1 MKKLLATILALVMAL
16 SLCTVAFAAETELSD
31 AAGLKAAIDAAQ
43 DGDTIKLMVDV
54 TPSEVIKISDGRS
67 ITIDMNGKNINSSSY
82 IEVDHG
88 SLTLSGTGTYTTSSP
103 YALKAVGAAT
113 DQGAG
118 YSVITVKKGITV
130 TCTNTA
136 YGYAVMQS
144 PSETGVAD
152 TPENERYYGVEI
164 NFFGSTNGAIYTNGR
179 CNKTTGSVTKVDLT
193 GAVIGADNTK
203 AGIYAAG
210 YAEWT
215 LKDTTI
221 TGGTA
226 LSVKSGTFVIDGGTY
241 TANGAYAV
249 PGSDDGNSAVLT
261 GAALSMTSN
270 KGYANKLDV
279 TIKNGKFVS
288 QNGNAIC
295 EGIPNKTSGGGT
307 VADESYA
314 TLRIE
319 NGTFEGNSTNG
330 GAVDLRTME
339 NKEVVSGGTFSNSVD
354 LTYLADGLKYEV
366 YAGGK
371 YSYFTNINDAV
382 AAATEDDIV
391 EDFRSPRGD
400 GEDGYTVRLEDNNA
414 VVARIHSFAT
424 SVSLPTLSKSGYTF
438 KGWKDAEG
446 KTYTSQYNIPT
457 ASNGEIIPP
466 VSDAYVLTA
475 VWSSNS
481 YYYYSPTSDTTT
493 STTTKGSPKTFDAG
507 VGIYAVTAVLSV
519 TGMAWAGKSGT
530 KSTKKKARTGFL
542 FCFTGRQKSGRPQ
555 AVAFLIMISF
565 SIRSIFSICPF
576 TTVGMPM
583 ISVNTSCPSF
593 CVTDAT
599 FLHTGCRSAVHTVE
613 RHIVYSSPFRI
624 RRASASFSLPT
635 VRSTTASCSSC
646 AASPSTL
653 WASSCSSSAWCWLC
667 VTMYASSATVS
678 SGEWCSCVCP

>member
-16 SLCTVAFAAETELSD
+16 SLCTVAFAAETAVSD
-31 AAGLKAAIDAAQ
+31 ADGLKTAIEAAQ

-118 YSVITVKKGITV
+118 YSVITAGKEITV

-144 PSETGVAD
+144 PIETGVAD

-215 LKDTTI
+215 LKDATI

-354 LTYLADGLKYEV
+354 PTYLADGLKYEV

-371 YSYFTNINDAV
+371 YSYYSDFDS
-382 AAATEDDIV
+382 AAAAAAAGRDEVIKVGNSNTGVVPFHIDYA
-391 EDFRSPRGD
+391 D
-400 GEDGYTVRLEDNNA
+400 GTGVKPVLRMSKDN
-414 VVARIHSFAT
+414 FE
-424 SVSLPTLSKSGYTF
+424 LPTPTRSGYTF
-438 KGWKDAEG
+438 KGWKIALHEG
-446 KTYTSQYNIPT
+446 EQIPGFTGTYTSEQVKDIVFAEAATDGGAINRF
-457 ASNGEIIPP
+457 
-466 VSDAYVLTA
+466 SDGAYLTA
-475 VWSSNS
+475 VWSANS
-481 YYYYSPTSDTTT
+481 YYYYAPTTT
-493 STTTKGSPKTFDAG
+493 DSKTGSPKTFDTG
-507 VGIYAVTAVLSV
+507 VGIYAVTALLSV
-519 TGMAWAGKSGT
+519 TGMAWAGK
-530 KSTKKKARTGFL
+530 K
-542 FCFTGRQKSGRPQ
+542 
-555 AVAFLIMISF
+555 
-565 SIRSIFSICPF
+565 
-576 TTVGMPM
+576 
-583 ISVNTSCPSF
+583 
-593 CVTDAT
+593 
-599 FLHTGCRSAVHTVE
+599 
-613 RHIVYSSPFRI
+613 RH
-624 RRASASFSLPT
+624 
-635 VRSTTASCSSC
+635 
-646 AASPSTL
+646 
-653 WASSCSSSAWCWLC
+653 
-667 VTMYASSATVS
+667 
-678 SGEWCSCVCP
+678 

>member
-339 NKEVVSGGTFSNSVD
+339 NKEVVSGGTFSNSVNP
-354 LTYLADGLKYEV
+354 TYLADGLKYEV

-371 YSYFTNINDAV
+371 YSYYSDFDT
-382 AAATEDDIV
+382 AAAAAKGDSSGQITKIGTDDARDVPFHI
-391 EDFRSPRGD
+391 DYAD
-400 GEDGYTVRLEDNNA
+400 GTGVKPALRMSKDN
-414 VVARIHSFAT
+414 FE
-424 SVSLPTLSKSGYTF
+424 LPTPTRSGYTF
-438 KGWKDAEG
+438 KGWKVLDCEGTRVLFAGPLSSEEVKSKIFAE
-446 KTYTSQYNIPT
+446 T
-457 ASNGEIIPP
+457 AAGDGAE
-466 VSDAYVLTA
+466 VRADYSDGVTLIA
-475 VWSSNS
+475 VWSANS
-481 YYYYSPTSDTTT
+481 YYYYSPSTTT
-493 STTTKGSPKTFDAG
+493 SDTTTKGSPKTFDAG
-507 VGIYAVTAVLSV
+507 VGIYAVTALLSV
-519 TGMAWAGKSGT
+519 TGMAWVGK
-530 KSTKKKARTGFL
+530 K
-542 FCFTGRQKSGRPQ
+542 
-555 AVAFLIMISF
+555 
-565 SIRSIFSICPF
+565 
-576 TTVGMPM
+576 
-583 ISVNTSCPSF
+583 
-593 CVTDAT
+593 
-599 FLHTGCRSAVHTVE
+599 
-613 RHIVYSSPFRI
+613 RH
-624 RRASASFSLPT
+624 
-635 VRSTTASCSSC
+635 
-646 AASPSTL
+646 
-653 WASSCSSSAWCWLC
+653 
-667 VTMYASSATVS
+667 
-678 SGEWCSCVCP
+678 

>member
-371 YSYFTNINDAV
+371 YSYYSDFDS
-382 AAATEDDIV
+382 AAAAAAAG
-391 EDFRSPRGD
+391 RGEVIKVGNSNTGVVPFHIDYAD
-400 GEDGYTVRLEDNNA
+400 GTGVKPVLRMSKDN
-414 VVARIHSFAT
+414 FE
-424 SVSLPTLSKSGYTF
+424 LPTPTRSGYTF
-438 KGWKDAEG
+438 KGWKVLDCDGTQVLFAGPLSSEEVKSKIFAETVAG
-446 KTYTSQYNIPT
+446 DGAEVRADY
-457 ASNGEIIPP
+457 
-466 VSDAYVLTA
+466 SDGVTLIA

-481 YYYYSPTSDTTT
+481 YYYYSPSTTPD
-493 STTTKGSPKTFDAG
+493 TTKGSPKTFDAG
-507 VGIYAVTAVLSV
+507 VGIYAVTALLSV
-519 TGMAWAGKSGT
+519 TGMAWAGK
-530 KSTKKKARTGFL
+530 K
-542 FCFTGRQKSGRPQ
+542 
-555 AVAFLIMISF
+555 
-565 SIRSIFSICPF
+565 
-576 TTVGMPM
+576 
-583 ISVNTSCPSF
+583 
-593 CVTDAT
+593 
-599 FLHTGCRSAVHTVE
+599 
-613 RHIVYSSPFRI
+613 RH
-624 RRASASFSLPT
+624 
-635 VRSTTASCSSC
+635 
-646 AASPSTL
+646 
-653 WASSCSSSAWCWLC
+653 
-667 VTMYASSATVS
+667 
-678 SGEWCSCVCP
+678 

>member
-339 NKEVVSGGTFSNSVD
+339 NKEVVSGGTFSNSVNP
-354 LTYLADGLKYEV
+354 TYLADGLKYEV
-366 YAGGK
+366 CAGGK
-371 YSYFTNINDAV
+371 YSYYSDFDT
-382 AAATEDDIV
+382 AAAAAAA
-391 EDFRSPRGD
+391 D
-400 GEDGYTVRLEDNNA
+400 GHEVIKVGNSGTGVVTFYIDYADGTGVKPKLWMSKDN
-414 VVARIHSFAT
+414 FE
-424 SVSLPTLSKSGYTF
+424 LPTPTRSGYTF
-438 KGWKDAEG
+438 KGWKIALHEG
-446 KTYTSQYNIPT
+446 EQIPGFTGTYTSEQVKDIVFAEAATDGGAINRF
-457 ASNGEIIPP
+457 
-466 VSDAYVLTA
+466 SDGAYLTA
-475 VWSSNS
+475 VWSANS

-519 TGMAWAGKSGT
+519 TGMAWAGK
-530 KSTKKKARTGFL
+530 K
-542 FCFTGRQKSGRPQ
+542 
-555 AVAFLIMISF
+555 
-565 SIRSIFSICPF
+565 
-576 TTVGMPM
+576 
-583 ISVNTSCPSF
+583 
-593 CVTDAT
+593 
-599 FLHTGCRSAVHTVE
+599 
-613 RHIVYSSPFRI
+613 RH
-624 RRASASFSLPT
+624 
-635 VRSTTASCSSC
+635 
-646 AASPSTL
+646 
-653 WASSCSSSAWCWLC
+653 
-667 VTMYASSATVS
+667 
-678 SGEWCSCVCP
+678 

>member
-339 NKEVVSGGTFSNSVD
+339 NKEVVSGGTFSNSVNP
-354 LTYLADGLKYEV
+354 TYLADGLKYEV

-371 YSYFTNINDAV
+371 YSYYSDFDS
-382 AAATEDDIV
+382 AAAAAAAG
-391 EDFRSPRGD
+391 RGEVIKVGNSNTGVVPFHIDYAD
-400 GEDGYTVRLEDNNA
+400 GTGVKPVLRMSKDN
-414 VVARIHSFAT
+414 FE
-424 SVSLPTLSKSGYTF
+424 LPTPTRSGYTF
-438 KGWKDAEG
+438 KGWKVLDCEGTQVLFAGPLSSEEVKSKIFAE
-446 KTYTSQYNIPT
+446 T
-457 ASNGEIIPP
+457 AAGDGAE
-466 VSDAYVLTA
+466 VRADYSDGVTLTA
-475 VWSSNS
+475 VWSANS
-481 YYYYSPTSDTTT
+481 YYYYPSTSDTTT

-507 VGIYAVTAVLSV
+507 VGIYAVTALLSV
-519 TGMAWAGKSGT
+519 TGMAWAGK
-530 KSTKKKARTGFL
+530 K
-542 FCFTGRQKSGRPQ
+542 
-555 AVAFLIMISF
+555 
-565 SIRSIFSICPF
+565 
-576 TTVGMPM
+576 
-583 ISVNTSCPSF
+583 
-593 CVTDAT
+593 
-599 FLHTGCRSAVHTVE
+599 
-613 RHIVYSSPFRI
+613 RH
-624 RRASASFSLPT
+624 
-635 VRSTTASCSSC
+635 
-646 AASPSTL
+646 
-653 WASSCSSSAWCWLC
+653 
-667 VTMYASSATVS
+667 
-678 SGEWCSCVCP
+678 